1 MFEESIKEG
10 KPKPDFT
17 GTDDY
22 QVDLTLRGEIQNP
35 TFLGFLQKIGAE
47 RLANFATR
55 DMLVLDAI
63 QREEPLPD
71 DLKERVRCS

>member
-1 MFEESIKEG
+1 
-10 KPKPDFT
+10 
-17 GTDDY
+17 
-22 QVDLTLRGEIQNP
+22 VDLTLRGEIQNP

-47 RLANFATR
+47 RLPNFATR